1 MTKESVCYVRYVD
14 HVAFSRAVAMD
25 VKPQIR
31 EALGWLTFENDEYI
45 IIKYD
50 RDADSPTLKGGDP
63 KASGLVLLKSVILEM
78 RKLA

>member
-1 MTKESVCYVRYVD
+1 
-14 HVAFSRAVAMD
+14 